1 MNNEPMP
8 DGDGLT
14 PLIEVLGTRDWSAVA
29 EAHRGLL
36 AAGQEGVAAALAGL
50 AHPNPRVRRGCA
62 GFFDHHGTDACV
74 PGLVRALLTDPV
86 ANVRREAVH
95 SLACDRCK
103 GAPLQADA
111 VPLLLDRIEN
121 DPSYKVRREA
131 IFGLTRQAPDD
142 RACPVLRRVS
152 ADEAEHPEVRKMARH
167 VLRLL
172 DPQFRAETDT
182 LARARRAAPGRV

>member
-1 MNNEPMP
+1 MDHATP
-8 DGDGLT
+8 DELRALVET
-14 PLIEVLGTRDWSAVA
+14 LGTRDWGAVA
-29 EAHRGLL
+29 DAHRRLL
-36 AAGQEGVAAALAGL
+36 AAGQTGVAAVADGL

-62 GFFDHHGTDACV
+62 CFFDHHGDDACV

-103 GAPLQADA
+103 ASPLEADA
-111 VPLLLDRIEN
+111 VPLLIDRIEN

-131 IFGLTRQAPDD
+131 IFGLTRQARDERPLP
-142 RACPVLRRVS
+142 ALRRVL
-152 ADEAEHPEVRKMARH
+152 ADGAEHPEVKKMARH

-172 DPQFRAETDT
+172 DPAYRAEADA
-182 LARARRAAPGRV
+182 LARAGVRFSTPNL

>member
-1 MNNEPMP
+1 MNDGPMS
-8 DGDGLT
+8 DVHGLT
-14 PLIEVLGTRDWSAVA
+14 PWIETLGTRDWRAVA
-29 EAHRGLL
+29 EAHSALV
-36 AAGQEGVAAALAGL
+36 AAGQEGVAAVLAGL
-50 AHPNPRVRRGCA
+50 AHADPRVRRGCA

-74 PGLVRALLTDPV
+74 PGLVRALLMDSV

-103 GAPLQADA
+103 ESPLQADA

-142 RACPVLRRVS
+142 RAHPVLRRVF
-152 ADEAEHPEVRKMARH
+152 ADESEHPEVRKMARH

-172 DPQFRAETDT
+172 DPRFRAETDA
-182 LARARRAAPGRV
+182 LARAHQAAPARV